1 MLKQQIRQ
9 LAGTKYGHDRD
20 DSTRW
25 QIKGLADQ
33 LAHLESA
40 YKPSVESLTGTKWHL
55 VYTTST
61 GTSSGKI
68 GPFLTQV
75 EQDFPADEPGVYYN
89 VSRLGLVSARLRGVY
104 QFTTDSRVDLE
115 FKQLSLAIAG
125 ITLVKKD
132 FEPGQMQGF
141 WQIKYVD
148 DDVRVFTTNQ
158 GNLFIL
164 GKTK

>member
-75 EQDFPADEPGVYYN
+75 EQVWHAMQLQKTYTAAMSGQCGFHYMRHATEPHN
-89 VSRLGLVSARLRGVY
+89 PLVTRC
-104 QFTTDSRVDLE
+104 T
-115 FKQLSLAIAG
+115 
-125 ITLVKKD
+125 
-132 FEPGQMQGF
+132 
-141 WQIKYVD
+141 
-148 DDVRVFTTNQ
+148 
-158 GNLFIL
+158 
-164 GKTK
+164 